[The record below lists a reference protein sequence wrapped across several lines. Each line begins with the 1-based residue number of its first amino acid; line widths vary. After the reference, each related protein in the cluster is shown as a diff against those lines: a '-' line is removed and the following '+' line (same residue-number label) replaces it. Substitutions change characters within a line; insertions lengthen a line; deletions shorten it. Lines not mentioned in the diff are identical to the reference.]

1 MKKTKRKQSSYAI
14 LMAIVLMVTAI
25 NPSVVSYVSK
35 EAKAETTTTAISFE
49 NVSDDGED
57 IISMTDERTFESIVP
72 LEADTTKEQAEQLAK
87 EVKWS
92 LSREKGIQDTKDYP
106 YQFLGGALD
115 KWTVF
120 DKADAL
126 FTTQTEAIQKDG
138 SYALKLTLKNKYLF
152 GADGIDSR
160 PRYVRSTILDYTGEY
175 ELKCEDKNG
184 STLGKTTVRV
194 NPYDSYHLNSEFVA
208 ELNEAQN
215 YAAKRSDIYAEVRN
229 MGKTSKGY
237 DMPYILIADSK
248 QTLTDYQNMKQKA
261 ETDPEELIKKIKE
274 GTLDYK
280 IPILYSNVHADE
292 NPGADAPME
301 FIKKLIKSD
310 QNNNIIEYKV
320 ATGFTEAGKAQFE
333 KEMKER
339 KVHWS
344 SLIKDMPTGIGFIQD
359 GNKESGKVDLQKY
372 YKIETVKLNVEDL
385 LKNVFFIVVP
395 EENADA
401 RTVNTRQ
408 NGNGF
413 DLNRDNMFQTQ
424 PETQNMAKM
433 IASWNPATFIE
444 LHGFVSGFQIEPCS
458 PTHEPNIEYD
468 LFAKNGIHAGEAFG
482 NAAIANNN
490 SFNSYAMP
498 LRDYLT
504 EDEKGKP
511 CWVAPWD
518 DMSTSYTPQYSLLHG
533 TVAFT
538 IEVPKGN
545 EEATKALTYGLIGH
559 AKYVAE
565 HKDEIFLNQLEGY
578 KRGLENIDSDAI
590 RPWYVDMHDNPG
602 AEAEAFR
609 PKYKENSNFFPEYYV
624 IPLNAKYQK
633 NTDAAYDM
641 GEFLLRNGVKVHKL
655 NKDVKVGNKT
665 YRKGSYVVNM
675 HQAKRNVANGA
686 LYDGVLIT
694 GWTDLYSEPIT
705 AFSQSR
711 GFDCDVVTKKGAFDN
726 AITQV
731 TTALTGKTTFTGSKN
746 AAVIIS
752 NNSVDST
759 KAINTLLNKKLKVG
773 YITSGA
779 NKGDFVTSYENYLK
793 VNNDYV
799 LIAKGTTKIPKAK
812 VITKAVLYIPGKQA
826 EFSVKSD
833 GTPFGLKNYKNLD
846 NPEYNWDIFAYGKQL
861 GFELTEDVKKADV
874 IIGNEAI
881 TKEEAKI
888 IKAGTPYICAGVDT
902 LEAVKKNLLT
912 SGFDYYI
919 GHPYWIED
927 ALSKITYVDSSM
939 VTDKYVMDKDNIMYG
954 YGGGSITKVPKGA
967 KVLIKTTKDDPLEG
981 FMMASSL
988 KKYKNSVQA
997 IEYKKGKLDVT
1008 VFANTLTN
1016 KAHQQDDYRY
1026 ATNAIYSKM
1035 LGKTYTLT
1043 KKATSLKTNVTK
1055 KTLKEGASF
1064 TIKTTVAP
1072 ALADTK
1078 KLTFTSSKK
1087 SVATVNSKGKVTAKG
1102 KGGCTITVKMT
1113 DGSKLVKKVKITVK

>member
-1 MKKTKRKQSSYAI
+1 MRKTKKRQSSYAI
-14 LMAIVLMVTAI
+14 LMAIVLMVTMI
-25 NPSVVSYVSK
+25 NPSVAASTSK
-35 EAKAETTTTAISFE
+35 EVKAATTALTFE
-49 NVSDDGED
+49 NVSDNGED
-57 IISMTDERTFESIVP
+57 KISMTDERTFESIVT
-72 LEADTTKEQAEQLAK
+72 LADNTTKEQAEQLAK
-87 EVKWS
+87 EVTWS
-92 LSREKGIQDTKDYP
+92 LSRTKGIQDTKAYP
-106 YQFLGGALD
+106 YQFLGGKLD
-115 KWTVF
+115 EWKVF
-120 DKADAL
+120 DKDTAL
-126 FTTQTEAIQKDG
+126 FTAQTEAVEKDG
-138 SYALKLTLKNKYLF
+138 KYVLKLTLKNKYLF

-160 PRYVRSTILDYTGEY
+160 PRYIRSTILDYVGDY
-175 ELKCEDKNG
+175 QLKCEDKSGNV
-184 STLGKTTVRV
+184 LGQTTVRV
-194 NPYDSYHLNSEFVA
+194 NPYDSYCLNAEFQTQ
-208 ELNEAQN
+208 LNEAEA
-215 YAAKRSDIYAEVRN
+215 YAAKNSDIYAEVRS
-229 MGKTSKGY
+229 MGKTTNGY
-237 DMPYILIADSK
+237 DMPYIIISDSK
-248 QTLTDYQNMKQKA
+248 QTLTDYQNLKQKA
-261 ETDPEELIKKIKE
+261 ETDPATLIKQIKA

-280 IPILYSNVHADE
+280 IPVLYSNVHADE
-292 NPGADAPME
+292 NPGADAPMQ
-301 FIKKLIKSD
+301 FIWKLLKSD
-310 QNNNIIEYKV
+310 QNNGVIEYKM
-320 ATGFTEAGKAQFE
+320 ATGFTAAGKAQFE

-339 KVHWS
+339 KTHWS
-344 SLIKDMPTGIGFIQD
+344 SLIKDWPTGIGFIRD
-359 GNKESGKVDLQKY
+359 GNEASGKVDLEKY
-372 YKIETVKLNVEDL
+372 YKIETIKLNVKDL

-424 PETQNMAKM
+424 VETQNMARM

-482 NAAIANNN
+482 NVAIANND

-498 LRDYLT
+498 LRDYMT
-504 EDEKGKP
+504 EDENGKP
-511 CWVAPWD
+511 CWVSPWD

-545 EEATKALTYGLIGH
+545 EEATKALTYGLIGQG
-559 AKYVAE
+559 KYVAD
-565 HKDEIFLNQLEGY
+565 HKDEFFLNQLEGY
-578 KRGLENIDSDAI
+578 RRGIENIDDDAN
-590 RPWYVDMHDNPG
+590 RPWYVDIYDNQG
-602 AEAEAFR
+602 AEADAFR
-609 PKYKENSNFFPEYYV
+609 PKYKENDNFFPEYYV
-624 IPLNAKYQK
+624 IPLDAKYQK
-633 NTDAAYDM
+633 NTDAAYEM
-641 GEFLLRNGVKVHKL
+641 GEFLLRNGVKLHKL
-655 NKDVKVGNKT
+655 NKDVKVGNTT
-665 YRKGSYVVNM
+665 YKKGSYVVNM

-705 AFSQSR
+705 AFSQCR
-711 GFDCDVVTKKGAFDN
+711 GFDCDVITKKGAFADS
-726 AITQV
+726 ALTQV
-731 TTALTGKTTFTGSKN
+731 TKALEGKTTFTGSKN

-752 NNSVDST
+752 NNSVAAV
-759 KAINTLLNKKLKVG
+759 KAVNTLLNKKAKVG

-793 VNNDYV
+793 VKDDFV
-799 LIAKGTTKIPKAK
+799 LIAKGTTTVPKAK
-812 VITKAVLYIPGKQA
+812 VLAKTTLYIPGDKG
-826 EFSVKSD
+826 EFITKSD
-833 GTPFGLKNYKNLD
+833 GTPFGLRNYRNLD
-846 NPEYNWDIFAYGKQL
+846 NPEYNWDFFAYGKQL
-861 GFELTEDVKKADV
+861 GFEITHDLSKADV
-874 IIGNEAI
+874 IIGNEPI
-881 TKEEAKI
+881 NEEETKA

-902 LEAVKKNLLT
+902 LENVKKDLIT

-927 ALSKITYVDSSM
+927 ALTTVKYVDSSM

-954 YGGGSITKVPKGA
+954 YGGGSITKVPEGA
-967 KVLIKTTKDDPLEG
+967 KVLIKTTNDDPLEG

-997 IEYKKGKLDVT
+997 IEYKKGKLDLT

-1026 ATNAIYSKM
+1026 ASNAIFSKT

-1055 KTLKEGASF
+1055 KTLKKGASF
-1064 TIKTTVAP
+1064 TIKATLKP

-1078 KLTFTSSKK
+1078 KVTFTSSKK
-1087 SVATVNSKGKVTAKG
+1087 NVATVNSKGKVTAKG
-1102 KGGCTITVKMT
+1102 KGTCTITVKTT

>member
-1 MKKTKRKQSSYAI
+1 MKKMKKKQSSYAI
-14 LMAIVLMVTAI
+14 LMAIVLMITMIQPNAAF
-25 NPSVVSYVSK
+25 Y
-35 EAKAETTTTAISFE
+35 EAKEVKAAEAAAITFE

-57 IISMTDERTFESIVP
+57 KISMTDERTFESIVP
-72 LEADTTKEQAEQLAK
+72 LGADVTKEQAEQLAK

-92 LSREKGIQDTKDYP
+92 LSRTKGIQDTKDYP
-106 YQFLGGALD
+106 YQFLGGTLD

-120 DKADAL
+120 DKNTAL
-126 FTTQTEAIQKDG
+126 FTAQTEAIQKDG
-138 SYALKLTLKNKYLF
+138 AYVLKLTLENKYLF
-152 GADGIDSR
+152 EADGIDSR
-160 PRYVRSTILDYTGEY
+160 PRYVRSTILDYVGDY
-175 ELKCEDKNG
+175 VLQCEDKSG
-184 STLGKTTVRV
+184 KVLGKTTVRV
-194 NPYDSYHLNSEFVA
+194 NPYDSFHLNSEFA
-208 ELNEAQN
+208 AQLDEAAA
-215 YAAKRSDIYAEVRN
+215 YAGKRSDMYAEVRN

-248 QTLTDYQNMKQKA
+248 QTLNDYQNLKEQA
-261 ETDPEELIKKIKE
+261 ETTPEELISKIKA

-301 FIKKLIKSD
+301 FIWKIIKSD
-310 QNNNIIEYKV
+310 QSNNIIEYKI

-344 SLIKDMPTGIGFIQD
+344 SLIKDFPTGIGFIQD
-359 GNKESGKVDLQKY
+359 GNEASGKVDLNKY
-372 YKIETVKLNVEDL
+372 YKIETVKMNVQDL

-482 NAAIANNN
+482 NVAIANND

-498 LRDYLT
+498 MRDYLT

-559 AKYVAE
+559 AKYVAD
-565 HKDEIFLNQLEGY
+565 HKDEFYLNQLEGY
-578 KRGLENIDSDAI
+578 KRGLENVDADSI
-590 RPWYVDMHDNPG
+590 RPWYVDMNDNPG

-609 PKYKENSNFFPEYYV
+609 PRYKENNNFFPEYYV
-624 IPLNAKYQK
+624 IPLDAKYQK
-633 NTDAAYDM
+633 NTDAAYEM
-641 GEFLLRNGVKVHKL
+641 GEFLLRNGIKLHKL
-655 NKDVKVGNKT
+655 DKDVTIGKT
-665 YRKGSYVVNM
+665 TYKKGSYVVNM

-711 GFDCDVVTKKGAFDN
+711 GFDCDIVTKKGAFDN
-726 AITQV
+726 AISQV
-731 TTALTGKTTFTGSKN
+731 TTPLKGKTSFTGSKN

-759 KAINTLLNKKLKVG
+759 KAINTLLNKNLKVG

-779 NKGDFVTSYENYLK
+779 NKGDFVTSYDNFLK
-793 VNNDYV
+793 VKDDFI
-799 LIAKGTTKIPKAK
+799 LIAKGVTSVPKAK
-812 VITKAVLYIPGKQA
+812 TISKAVLYIPGKQD
-826 EFSVKSD
+826 EFGVKSD
-833 GTPFGLKNYKNLD
+833 GTPYGLKNYKNLD
-846 NPEYNWDIFAYGKQL
+846 NPDYNWDIFAYGKQL
-861 GFELTEDVKKADV
+861 GFQLTEDVKKADV

-881 TKEEAKI
+881 TKDEAKV

-912 SGFDYYI
+912 TGFDYYI

-927 ALSKITYVDSSM
+927 ALSKVKYVDSSM

-967 KVLIKTTKDDPLEG
+967 KVLIKVTNDDPLEG
-981 FMMASSL
+981 FMMEANL

-1026 ATNAIYSKM
+1026 ASNAIYSKM

-1043 KKATSLKTNVTK
+1043 KEAVSLKTNVTK
-1055 KTLKEGASF
+1055 KTLKKGASF
-1064 TIKTTVAP
+1064 TIKTTVTP
-1072 ALADTK
+1072 ALADK
-1078 KLTFTSSKK
+1078 SKLTYTSSKK

-1102 KGGCTITVKMT
+1102 KGSCTITVKMN